1 MEKIIRGNAFE
12 HKKKKPGLS
21 AHRPSKNRAQV
32 AEAEQEVIITNN
44 NLLFHLCGH
53 NNDLLVLKQRK
64 GALDRTMPS
73 LLGLQKNHNFQKG
86 LGSQA
91 LSSI

>member
-1 MEKIIRGNAFE
+1 MEALKTMEKIIRENAFE
-12 HKKKKPGLS
+12 HKKKPGLS

-44 NLLFHLCGH
+44 NLLFHFCGH

-73 LLGLQKNHNFQKG
+73 LLGLLKK
-86 LGSQA
+86 
-91 LSSI
+91 

>member
-1 MEKIIRGNAFE
+1 MEKIIRENAFE

-44 NLLFHLCGH
+44 NLLFHFCGH

-73 LLGLQKNHNFQKG
+73 LLGLLKNTNFQKG
-86 LGSQA
+86 LRSQE
-91 LSSI
+91 LS